1 MVCPEDKYL
10 ANGTSSCFC
19 NGTNPRWEKEGDHY
33 VNQIK
38 HSSSSVEIVLVTNSN
53 DSDLTFTC
61 CVNDSET
68 GLDVCNEIFTLL
80 FAFGPSDVNVS
91 VLSSSSILHSCPVLE
106 GAIVVSCEPI
116 HVRPH
121 PARVR
126 LHIDPPWLVETCV
139 ESNSTLT
146 FCPSQAGQ
154 VSVTCTAFNAMEE
167 SLDVTKTFSFKG
179 PVLTVNNKQ
188 YYNGSVVSLSAT
200 SHHNLSCAI
209 EEEFL
214 SIDEV
219 LLSCEG
225 VFENR
230 LVRSRDNVTLATI
243 GCSTICSCRAK
254 QETGCYQLASSVTF
268 SVTTPLRMSNP
279 NLTTTFSMALN
290 SMFYHKLQVTGCPK
304 PSHLSVLTNGHP
316 VDQMRH
322 NISCY
327 LKVSSGDLA
336 LCNDPRFAEITEAT
350 IELSI
355 GPLTDDYFTNY
366 TLVLSNESNTSLKYD
381 FSLARTKDTDD
392 EVILPL
398 VIGLSVSIG
407 LVCIAVFTAVIV
419 LIIRSSTR
427 RKRRA
432 SVRDRYSQDS
442 ANRQIRTKAY
452 RLARSL
458 ADTNCQVGIKS
469 TDQEKDA
476 TSSRLPGSGRSW
488 SLPDLY
494 MPGNTV
500 TNRQYSRRQQ
510 IRPGHLSVSSD
521 LADCN
526 DDAIISAHLP
536 HLLFDVTMDTTPE
549 LPAKLGKLKYGAK
562 RESLYDTPPDR
573 DFKISEN
580 LNEKISEVKNRNV
593 QNKHFTEERLSE
605 LVACQ
610 VLTTDP
616 GNQIEI
622 PSEHPTVCTQLQI
635 PSEHPTVCT
644 QLQIPSEHPTVCTQ
658 LQIPSEHPTVCT
670 QLQIPLEQPTDQ
682 YDRQLEQATSLN
694 NQSEIPSEHLLS
706 LCDQHEIPLEKL
718 TSLLEIFPI
727 EQHPVRQNQQEKN
740 ISKELPIILSSEPLE
755 APHNVKPGTKVS
767 IITDYTNE
775 DLTNSGYEN
784 IVINK

>member
-1 MVCPEDKYL
+1 MHQLFTVFVIVTMSYEHLALMVCPEDKYL
-10 ANGTSSCFC
+10 VNGTSSCFC

-38 HSSSSVEIVLVTNSN
+38 HSNSSVEIVLVCNSN

-68 GLDVCNEIFTLL
+68 GLDVCNETFTSL
-80 FAFGPSDVNVS
+80 FAS
-91 VLSSSSILHSCPVLE
+91 
-106 GAIVVSCEPI
+106 
-116 HVRPH
+116 
-121 PARVR
+121 
-126 LHIDPPWLVETCV
+126 
-139 ESNSTLT
+139 
-146 FCPSQAGQ
+146 
-154 VSVTCTAFNAMEE
+154 
-167 SLDVTKTFSFKG
+167 
-179 PVLTVNNKQ
+179 
-188 YYNGSVVSLSAT
+188 
-200 SHHNLSCAI
+200 
-209 EEEFL
+209 
-214 SIDEV
+214 
-219 LLSCEG
+219 
-225 VFENR
+225 
-230 LVRSRDNVTLATI
+230 
-243 GCSTICSCRAK
+243 
-254 QETGCYQLASSVTF
+254 
-268 SVTTPLRMSNP
+268 PLRMSNP
-279 NLTTTFSMALN
+279 NLTTTFYMTLN
-290 SMFYHKLQVTGCPK
+290 SMFYHTLQVTGCPQ
-304 PSHLSVLTNGHP
+304 PSHLSVVTNGHP
-316 VDQMRH
+316 VDPMRH

-407 LVCIAVFTAVIV
+407 LVSIAVFTAVIV

-452 RLARSL
+452 RLA
-458 ADTNCQVGIKS
+458 DTNCQVGIKS
-469 TDQEKDA
+469 TDQEKDT

-510 IRPGHLSVSSD
+510 IRPGHHSVSSD

-549 LPAKLGKLKYGAK
+549 LPVKLGKLKYGAK
-562 RESLYDTPPDR
+562 RESVYDTPPDR

-635 PSEHPTVCT
+635 PS
-644 QLQIPSEHPTVCTQ
+644 QHPTVCTQ

-682 YDRQLEQATSLN
+682 YDKQLEQATSLN
-694 NQSEIPSEHLLS
+694 NQSEIPSEHPLS
-706 LCDQHEIPLEKL
+706 LCDQHEISLEKL

-740 ISKELPIILSSEPLE
+740 ISMELPIILSSEPLE
-755 APHNVKPGTKVS
+755 APDNVKPGTKVS

>member
-1 MVCPEDKYL
+1 SPDPYKLDLSVK
-10 ANGTSSCFC
+10 
-19 NGTNPRWEKEGDHY
+19 PRKERTAFTKHQIQELEKEFTLHNY
-33 VNQIK
+33 LTRLRRYELAVA
-38 HSSSSVEIVLVTNSN
+38 L
-53 DSDLTFTC
+53 DLTERQVKVWFQNRRMKWKRVKGTKL
-61 CVNDSET
+61 VKDKVD
-68 GLDVCNEIFTLL
+68 GQLK
-80 FAFGPSDVNVS
+80 
-91 VLSSSSILHSCPVLE
+91 
-106 GAIVVSCEPI
+106 PI
-116 HVRPH
+116 MAP
-121 PARVR
+121 
-126 LHIDPPWLVETCV
+126 
-139 ESNSTLT
+139 
-146 FCPSQAGQ
+146 
-154 VSVTCTAFNAMEE
+154 
-167 SLDVTKTFSFKG
+167 
-179 PVLTVNNKQ
+179 
-188 YYNGSVVSLSAT
+188 
-200 SHHNLSCAI
+200 
-209 EEEFL
+209 
-214 SIDEV
+214 
-219 LLSCEG
+219 
-225 VFENR
+225 
-230 LVRSRDNVTLATI
+230 NVT
-243 GCSTICSCRAK
+243 ST
-254 QETGCYQLASSVTF
+254 QHG
-268 SVTTPLRMSNP
+268 
-279 NLTTTFSMALN
+279 
-290 SMFYHKLQVTGCPK
+290 
-304 PSHLSVLTNGHP
+304 LSVF
-316 VDQMRH
+316 
-322 NISCY
+322 Y
-327 LKVSSGDLA
+327 L
-336 LCNDPRFAEITEAT
+336 
-350 IELSI
+350 
-355 GPLTDDYFTNY
+355 
-366 TLVLSNESNTSLKYD
+366 
-381 FSLARTKDTDD
+381 FSTDTDD

-562 RESLYDTPPDR
+562 RESVYDTPPDR

-635 PSEHPTVCT
+635 PS
-644 QLQIPSEHPTVCTQ
+644 Q
-658 LQIPSEHPTVCT
+658 HPTVCT

-706 LCDQHEIPLEKL
+706 LCDQHEISLEHL

-727 EQHPVRQNQQEKN
+727 EQHPVTQNQQEKI
-740 ISKELPIILSSEPLE
+740 ISMELPIILSSEPLE

>member
-1 MVCPEDKYL
+1 MDQLFTVFVIVTMSYEQLALMVCPEDKYL
-10 ANGTSSCFC
+10 VNGTSSCFC

-38 HSSSSVEIVLVTNSN
+38 HSNSSVEIVLVSNSN

-61 CVNDSET
+61 CVNDSKT
-68 GLDVCNEIFTLL
+68 GLDVCNETFTPL
-80 FAFGPSDVNVS
+80 FSFGPSDVNVS
-91 VLSSSSILHSCPVLE
+91 VLSSSSILHSCPVSE

-126 LHIDPPWLVETCV
+126 LHIDPPWSVETCS
-139 ESNSTLT
+139 ESNNSTWT

-167 SLDVTKTFSFKG
+167 SLEVTKTVSFSFHG

-214 SIDEV
+214 SIDKV
-219 LLSCEG
+219 HLSCEG

-230 LVRSRDNVTLATI
+230 PVRSRDNVTLATI

-254 QETGCYQLASSVTF
+254 QGTGCYQLASSVTF

-290 SMFYHKLQVTGCPK
+290 SMFYHTLQVTGCPQ
-304 PSHLSVLTNGHP
+304 PSHLNVLTNGHP
-316 VDQMRH
+316 VHQMRH

-327 LKVSSGDLA
+327 LKVSSSDLA
-336 LCNDPRFAEITEAT
+336 LCNDLRFADITEAT

-366 TLVLSNESNTSLKYD
+366 TLVLGNESNTSLKYD
-381 FSLARTKDTDD
+381 FSLMRTKDTDD

-398 VIGLSVSIG
+398 VIGLSVSMG
-407 LVCIAVFTAVIV
+407 FVCIAVFTAVIV

-442 ANRQIRTKAY
+442 ANRKIKTKGY
-452 RLARSL
+452 RLAQSL
-458 ADTNCQVGIKS
+458 ADTNCHVGIKS

-476 TSSRLPGSGRSW
+476 TSSRIPGIRRSL

-494 MPGNTV
+494 IPGNTV
-500 TNRQYSRRQQ
+500 TNRQYSKRQQ
-510 IRPGHLSVSSD
+510 IRPRYLSVSSD

-526 DDAIISAHLP
+526 DDAVISAHLP
-536 HLLFDVTMDTTPE
+536 HLLFDVTMDTMPE
-549 LPAKLGKLKYGAK
+549 LPAKLGKLKYWVK

-573 DFKISEN
+573 DFKISQN
-580 LNEKISEVKNRNV
+580 LNEKISEVKNPYF
-593 QNKHFTEERLSE
+593 QNKHCTQERLSE

-616 GNQIEI
+616 GNQID
-622 PSEHPTVCTQLQI
+622 
-635 PSEHPTVCT
+635 
-644 QLQIPSEHPTVCTQ
+644 
-658 LQIPSEHPTVCT
+658 IPSEHPTVCT

-682 YDRQLEQATSLN
+682 YDRQLEQATSFD
-694 NQSEIPSEHLLS
+694 NQSEISSEHPQS
-706 LCDQHEIPLEKL
+706 LCDPHEIPLENL

-727 EQHPVRQNQQEKN
+727 EQDPVTRR
-740 ISKELPIILSSEPLE
+740 
-755 APHNVKPGTKVS
+755 
-767 IITDYTNE
+767 
-775 DLTNSGYEN
+775 
-784 IVINK
+784 INKRKTFP

>member
-1 MVCPEDKYL
+1 MHQLFTVFVIVTMSYEHLALMVCPEDKYL
-10 ANGTSSCFC
+10 VNGTSSCFC

-38 HSSSSVEIVLVTNSN
+38 HSNSSVEIVLVCNSN

-68 GLDVCNEIFTLL
+68 GLDVCNETFTSL
-80 FAFGPSDVNVS
+80 FAY
-91 VLSSSSILHSCPVLE
+91 
-106 GAIVVSCEPI
+106 
-116 HVRPH
+116 
-121 PARVR
+121 
-126 LHIDPPWLVETCV
+126 
-139 ESNSTLT
+139 
-146 FCPSQAGQ
+146 
-154 VSVTCTAFNAMEE
+154 
-167 SLDVTKTFSFKG
+167 

-188 YYNGSVVSLSAT
+188 YYNGSVVSLSST

-225 VFENR
+225 VLENR
-230 LVRSRDNVTLATI
+230 PVRSRDNVTLATI
-243 GCSTICSCRAK
+243 GCSTVCSCRAK
-254 QETGCYQLASSVTF
+254 QGTGCYQLASSVTF
-268 SVTTPLRMSNP
+268 SVTN
-279 NLTTTFSMALN
+279 
-290 SMFYHKLQVTGCPK
+290 
-304 PSHLSVLTNGHP
+304 
-316 VDQMRH
+316 
-322 NISCY
+322 
-327 LKVSSGDLA
+327 
-336 LCNDPRFAEITEAT
+336 
-350 IELSI
+350 
-355 GPLTDDYFTNY
+355 
-366 TLVLSNESNTSLKYD
+366 
-381 FSLARTKDTDD
+381 TDD

-407 LVCIAVFTAVIV
+407 LVSIAVFTAVIV

-452 RLARSL
+452 RLA
-458 ADTNCQVGIKS
+458 DTNCQVGIKS
-469 TDQEKDA
+469 TDQEKDT

-510 IRPGHLSVSSD
+510 IRPGHHSVSSD

-549 LPAKLGKLKYGAK
+549 LPVKLGKLKYGAK
-562 RESLYDTPPDR
+562 RESVYDTPPDR

-635 PSEHPTVCT
+635 PS
-644 QLQIPSEHPTVCTQ
+644 QHPTVCTQ

-682 YDRQLEQATSLN
+682 YDKQLEQATSLN
-694 NQSEIPSEHLLS
+694 NQSEIPSEHPLS
-706 LCDQHEIPLEKL
+706 LCDQHEISLEKL

-740 ISKELPIILSSEPLE
+740 ISMELPIILSSEPLE
-755 APHNVKPGTKVS
+755 APDNVKPGTKVS

>member
-1 MVCPEDKYL
+1 MHQLFTVFVIVTMSSEHLALMVCPEDKYL

-38 HSSSSVEIVLVTNSN
+38 HSNSSVEIVLVCNSN

-68 GLDVCNEIFTLL
+68 GLDVCNETFTLL
-80 FAFGPSDVNVS
+80 FAY
-91 VLSSSSILHSCPVLE
+91 
-106 GAIVVSCEPI
+106 
-116 HVRPH
+116 
-121 PARVR
+121 
-126 LHIDPPWLVETCV
+126 
-139 ESNSTLT
+139 
-146 FCPSQAGQ
+146 
-154 VSVTCTAFNAMEE
+154 
-167 SLDVTKTFSFKG
+167 

-230 LVRSRDNVTLATI
+230 PVRSRDNVTLATI
-243 GCSTICSCRAK
+243 GCSTVCSCRAK
-254 QETGCYQLASSVTF
+254 QGTGCYQLASSVTF

-279 NLTTTFSMALN
+279 NLTTTFSMAIN
-290 SMFYHKLQVTGCPK
+290 SMFYHTLQVTGCPQ
-304 PSHLSVLTNGHP
+304 PSHLSVVTNGHP

-381 FSLARTKDTDD
+381 FSLVRTKDTDD

-562 RESLYDTPPDR
+562 RESVYDTPPDR

-635 PSEHPTVCT
+635 PS
-644 QLQIPSEHPTVCTQ
+644 Q
-658 LQIPSEHPTVCT
+658 HPTVCT

-706 LCDQHEIPLEKL
+706 LCDQHEISLEHL

-727 EQHPVRQNQQEKN
+727 EQHPVTQNQQEKI
-740 ISKELPIILSSEPLE
+740 ISMELPIILSSEPLE